1 MAATVARQVIDRVIG
16 RVIGWVVRRIAGR
29 TFDLRLA
36 RRRDPERD
44 AAEGDPL
51 AAYWAP
57 PRPSREPPYASLR
70 Q

>member
-16 RVIGWVVRRIAGR
+16 RVVRRIAGR
-29 TFDLRLA
+29 IVDLRLA